1 MTETWRVID
10 EDGAEHT
17 ATVDVRDGDDAA
29 ALTVAIGRGARDTYH
44 RATEIRAAI
53 AHRAWAADI
62 AVAEILAP
70 GQQSRA
76 EVEANLRASQEF
88 AGTLMVR
95 HRERDAEVE
104 ASAFARGVE
113 ASARECEKI
122 AMRCRAEGRLFGST
136 MVLEEVA
143 CENERTAKI
152 IRGLVATKPE
162 PSPAEVL
169 EAIRAGRIKCE
180 SCGNVAAG
188 GHIACGRCADCCA
201 CKWG

>member
-17 ATVDVRDGDDAA
+17 ATVEVHDDYDRSDLAV
-29 ALTVAIGRGARDTYH
+29 TMCGRRGIYHGATP
-44 RATEIRAAI
+44 IRSAI
-53 AHRAWAADI
+53 AHQSWSLDI

-70 GQQSRA
+70 GQSSRA

-104 ASAFARGVE
+104 ASAFASGVE
-113 ASARECEKI
+113 ASARECEKS
-122 AMRCRAEGRLFGST
+122 AARCRAEGRLFGSPT
-136 MVLEEVA
+136 VLEEFA
-143 CENERTAKI
+143 CEHERTAKI

-162 PSPAEVL
+162 PSPADVL
-169 EAIRAGRIKCE
+169 EAIRSGRIKCE

-201 CKWG
+201 CKWE